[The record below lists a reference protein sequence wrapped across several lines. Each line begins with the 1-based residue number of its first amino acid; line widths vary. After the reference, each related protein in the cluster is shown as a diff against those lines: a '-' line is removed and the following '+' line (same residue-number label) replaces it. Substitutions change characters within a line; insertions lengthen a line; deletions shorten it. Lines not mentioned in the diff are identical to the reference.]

1 MRARLQDDQLEV
13 SFVQADPPRASW
25 LALWSDH
32 PEADLALTD
41 SITIARPDPATG
53 HVALR
58 QTPVERVEL
67 SEIIETLARSAEA
80 PPSDAVFSSTAADNF
95 WVEATRAALTI
106 AASGRLKPGLSSAG
120 YDAWQLGPLTPD
132 EEAHIDALAKAMP
145 PAGHSRVDDG
155 GSGALPPS
163 SQGPPLDS
171 TRPDTPADPR
181 SDERD
186 LEAIISAAAISVPTP
201 EATARAFIQAI
212 VDRFARPAA
221 AALVAGHEAFAT
233 TEPVVIDSG
242 AALKRLSA
250 LSGERAPLTTLR
262 IKVPSDNAGDQ
273 AIVGSLVFQSRLDST
288 LTVPAASL
296 WAAPEATR
304 KNFAPLE
311 TALLLN
317 LRRAGRRWEPIT
329 RLLAQPRPTEM
340 ELTESELD
348 ELAGPLGSELG
359 AGGLSVIWPT
369 DLITGITLT
378 PVLGPAEQAPGD
390 VEAFAGRTTRLD
402 LSSLLELRWQGE
414 IDGEPLTPA
423 ELASLADANRAV
435 VRVRGRWIRVESDQ
449 LKRLGE
455 RRSVG
460 AGAALAAALGGGIDL
475 GGPTEAVVE
484 VVGPLATLGDRL
496 RGLDTLRELDPP
508 DGFTAELRPYQRRG
522 LAWLK
527 EMDELGLG
535 GVLADDMGL
544 GKTIQL
550 LALHAHRHA
559 TMGPQ
564 AGPTLVVCPTSV
576 VGNWGRETNRFS
588 PKTSVVRYH
597 GINRSVS
604 DLDQDA
610 IVLTSYGVARRDAAR
625 LAEIDWG
632 LVVADEAQ
640 AIKNPRSRTARALR
654 TINSGTRFA
663 LTGTPIQ
670 NQLVDLWAILDWSTP
685 GLLGPLERFRREL
698 AAPIEREGD
707 AEVTAQLNRLL
718 RPFLLRRRKTDPDI
732 APDLPP
738 KTETDEIVPLTEE
751 QASLYAAVVSD
762 VMAEIAAATGIE
774 RRGLVLRLVT
784 RLKQV
789 CNHPE
794 HLLAEGGE
802 LEGRSGKLTA
812 TDDLLD
818 VIVEGG
824 EAALVFTQYVAMG
837 HLLQGH
843 FEQRGLRTFFLHG
856 GLGPRQREEMVDR
869 FQAGEADAFVVSL
882 RAGGTGLNLTAATHV
897 IHYDRWWNPAVEDQA
912 SDRAWRIGQDRRV
925 HVHRL
930 ISEGTIEDRIAALLR
945 DKRSVAQAVVGAG
958 EGWISELSDDD
969 LAELVAL
976 SGEAGDW

>member
-1 MRARLQDDQLEV
+1 MRARLEDDQLQV

-25 LALWSDH
+25 LALWSDN
-32 PEADLALTD
+32 PEASLELTD
-41 SITIARPDPATG
+41 SITIARPNPETG

-58 QTPVERVEL
+58 QTAVERVEL
-67 SEIIETLARSAEA
+67 SEVIETLAETPPPQTEA
-80 PPSDAVFSSTAADNF
+80 GTGSV

-106 AASGRLKPGLSSAG
+106 AASGRLKPGLSTAG
-120 YDAWQLGPLTPD
+120 YDAWQFGPLSRD
-132 EEAHIDALAKAMP
+132 EEAHIDALAEAMP
-145 PAGHSRVDDG
+145 PAGHSHVDNDG
-155 GSGALPPS
+155 YTSPPPADELS
-163 SQGPPLDS
+163 ARQEGHPTNGDNTNVDNTNVDNTNVDAIIAASAIS
-171 TRPDTPADPR
+171 IATPAATVR
-181 SDERD
+181 S
-186 LEAIISAAAISVPTP
+186 
-201 EATARAFIQAI
+201 FMQAI
-212 VDRFARPAA
+212 VDRFSRPAA
-221 AALVAGHEAFAT
+221 AAMVAGHEAFAVN
-233 TEPVVIDSG
+233 EPVVIDSG
-242 AALKRLSA
+242 AALRRLSA

-262 IKVPSDNAGDQ
+262 IKVPSDDAEDQ
-273 AIVGSLVFQSRLDST
+273 AIAGTLVFQSRLDPT

-304 KNFAPLE
+304 KSFAPLE
-311 TALLLN
+311 SALLLN
-317 LRRAGRRWEPIT
+317 LRRAARRWEPIA
-329 RLLAQPRPTEM
+329 RLLAQPRPTEI
-340 ELTESELD
+340 ELSESELD

-359 AGGLSVIWPT
+359 AGGLAIIWPT

-378 PVLGPAEQAPGD
+378 PVLGPAEQAPD
-390 VEAFAGRTTRLD
+390 IEAFAGRTTRLD

-449 LKRLGE
+449 LRRLGE

-496 RGLDTLRELDPP
+496 RGLDSLRELDPP

-559 TMGPQ
+559 TMGPE

-597 GINRSVS
+597 GVNRSVQG
-604 DLDQDA
+604 LDQDA

-625 LAEIDWG
+625 LAEIEWG

-654 TINSGTRFA
+654 TIQSGTRFA

-698 AAPIEREGD
+698 AAPIERDGD
-707 AEVTAQLNRLL
+707 ADVTAQLNRLL

-812 TDDLLD
+812 TDELLD

-837 HLLQGH
+837 TLLQGH
-843 FEQRGLRTFFLHG
+843 FEERGLRTFFLHG

-912 SDRAWRIGQDRRV
+912 SDRAWRIGQDRPV

>member
-1 MRARLQDDQLEV
+1 MRARLNDERVHV
-13 SFVQADPPRASW
+13 SFVQADPPRSSW
-25 LALWSDH
+25 LALWT
-32 PEADLALTD
+32 ADPAVELDLTD
-41 SITIARPDPATG
+41 SLTIVRPNDETG
-53 HVALR
+53 NVAAR
-58 QTPVERVEL
+58 QTAVERVEL
-67 SEIIETLARSAEA
+67 SEVIEMLASNGSEA
-80 PPSDAVFSSTAADNF
+80 SDSENSNVWVAAVN
-95 WVEATRAALTI
+95 AALTI
-106 AASGRLKPGLSSAG
+106 AASGRLKPGLSPAG
-120 YDAWQLGPLTPD
+120 YDAWQFGQLTAD
-132 EEAHIDALAKAMP
+132 EQAHIAALAAALP
-145 PAGHSRVDDG
+145 PAGHSHVDNDGFSAGPGVDD
-155 GSGALPPS
+155 A
-163 SQGPPLDS
+163 
-171 TRPDTPADPR
+171 AKN
-181 SDERD
+181 D
-186 LEAIISAAAISVPTP
+186 LELATGADGSTITANSITVPTP
-201 EATARAFIQAI
+201 EATIRAFMQAVI
-212 VDRFARPAA
+212 DRFSRPAA
-221 AALVAGHEAFAT
+221 ASMIAGHEAFAVAD
-233 TEPVVIDSG
+233 PVVIDSG
-242 AALKRLSA
+242 AALRRLSA

-262 IKVPSDNAGDQ
+262 IKVPGDDSDHDN
-273 AIVGSLVFQSRLDST
+273 IVGTLVFQSRLDPS

-304 KNFAPLE
+304 KSFAPLE
-311 TALLLN
+311 SALLLN
-317 LRRAGRRWEPIT
+317 LRRAARRWEPIT
-329 RLLAQPRPTEM
+329 RLLEQPRPTDI
-340 ELTESELD
+340 ELSEGELD

-359 AGGLSVIWPT
+359 AGGLAIIWPT

-378 PVLGPAEQAPGD
+378 PVLGPSERSLEDIEP
-390 VEAFAGRTTRLD
+390 FAGRTTRLD

-414 IDGEPLTPA
+414 IDGEPLTAA
-423 ELASLADANRAV
+423 ELAALADANRAV

-449 LKRLGE
+449 LRRLGE

-475 GGPTEAVVE
+475 GGPTEATVE

-522 LAWLK
+522 LAWLN

-559 TMGPQ
+559 TMGPK
-564 AGPTLVVCPTSV
+564 AGPTLVICPTSV
-576 VGNWGRETNRFS
+576 VGNWERETNRFS
-588 PKTSVVRYH
+588 PATEVLRYH
-597 GINRSVS
+597 GVSRSVEG
-604 DLDQDA
+604 LGQDA

-625 LAEIDWG
+625 LADVEWG

-654 TINSGTRFA
+654 TIQSGTRFA

-698 AAPIEREGD
+698 ATPIERDGD

-751 QASLYAAVVSD
+751 QASLYAAVVSE

-794 HLLAEGGE
+794 HLLAEEGE

-843 FEQRGLRTFFLHG
+843 FESRGLRTFFLHG
-856 GLGPRQREEMVDR
+856 GLGPSQREDMVDR
-869 FQAGEADAFVVSL
+869 FQNGEADVFVVSL

-912 SDRAWRIGQDRRV
+912 SDRAWRIGQDRPV

-958 EGWISELSDDD
+958 EGWISELNDDD

-976 SGEAGDW
+976 SGEAGGW